1 MWRSK
6 KRTSHASWGKRVSD
20 RICCLWGKKNK
31 EFKLHDG
38 VVVYSK
44 KAMEGMGGKSFTD
57 INVNMLAFCLYFA
70 LEINKMSESPV
81 LSWTLLYI
89 DEYVLSSENLFTKY
103 DWIFSMQCVGVKQIA
118 TAHLL

>member
-6 KRTSHASWGKRVSD
+6 KRTSRASWGKRVSD

-31 EFKLHDG
+31 EFKLQDG

-44 KAMEGMGGKSFTD
+44 KAMEGMGEKSFTD

-81 LSWTLLYI
+81 VSWTLLYI
-89 DEYVLSSENLFTKY
+89 DEYVRSSENLFTKY